1 MFKLGGFIVLFLGA
15 WVQTSLAAATK
26 YVTEADFAQALKSEF
41 VEQVSDEDVDWEF
54 FGGQTNFAFENVSQV
69 KIMISKAKFDE
80 LQNKFSAEAEVFA
93 DGKPMAKTQLQ
104 GKYYV
109 LGEVLV
115 PARNINKGEVLTQDM
130 LKTITV
136 RMNRIKPVNVVEADA
151 LIGRE
156 AKRTLREGKIINDK
170 DIGKVILVHKGDIV
184 SSIYRTAKMQISA
197 KVEALEEGG
206 KGDKI
211 EVRNINSKKVLFAEV
226 VDADTVVV
234 EMQ

>member
-15 WVQTSLAAATK
+15 WVQSVMAATS
-26 YVTEADFAQALKSEF
+26 YVAEADFAQALKSEF

-93 DGKPMAKTQLQ
+93 DGKPMVKTQLQ
-104 GKYYV
+104 GKYYI
-109 LGEVLV
+109 LGEIWV
-115 PARNINKGEVLTQDM
+115 PARNINKGEVLTKDM
-130 LKTITV
+130 LKTITI
-136 RMNRIKPVNVVEADA
+136 RTNRIKPANVVEADA
-151 LIGRE
+151 LLGKE
-156 AKRTLREGKIINDK
+156 AKRTL
-170 DIGKVILVHKGDIV
+170 IV
-184 SSIYRTAKMQISA
+184 NSLYRTQKMQISA
-197 KVEALEEGG
+197 KAEALEDGG

-211 EVRNINSKKVLFAEV
+211 EVRNTSSKKVLFAEV